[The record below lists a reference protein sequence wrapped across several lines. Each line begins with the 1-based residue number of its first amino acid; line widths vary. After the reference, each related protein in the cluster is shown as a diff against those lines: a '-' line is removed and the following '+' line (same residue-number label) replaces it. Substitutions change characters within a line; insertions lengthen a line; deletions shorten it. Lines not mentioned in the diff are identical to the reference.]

1 MNDKKIYC
9 MSMWKSIHIDIDG
22 YLTPCCLFVH
32 KIDKQKNITE
42 VANVESYLKTHH
54 QKWRD
59 QFNKGVWPDGCNQCK
74 FAEEEGR
81 ESKRLQDVVDYEHLN
96 SELEEVS
103 LEYLQIKTGRVCN
116 LRCTICSPICSTTS
130 AVHQLKNGTLSK
142 EDYDKLELSS
152 KWAEDINQYKKINS
166 TNGFFRIDIA
176 GGEPLL
182 NKTHFKW
189 LDSLSN
195 KNLFLLYNTNG
206 TIIPTEEEI
215 SIWEKFKGIRL
226 TVSVD
231 SYEEKFEKL
240 RIGGTWIR
248 LVKTFNFLKNM
259 INTRFNIDT
268 SNISIVLTLYKAN
281 VMDII
286 DLYEKLNEYLNADIT
301 ESINFNYL
309 YYPERKA
316 IHNLSKEELTNVIN
330 SLESNLYRLRDNS
343 RILYDTKTLISSMKT
358 FLVDKKFSNPR
369 PVTDT
374 FN

>member
-1 MNDKKIYC
+1 
-9 MSMWKSIHIDIDG
+9 MWKSIHIDIDG